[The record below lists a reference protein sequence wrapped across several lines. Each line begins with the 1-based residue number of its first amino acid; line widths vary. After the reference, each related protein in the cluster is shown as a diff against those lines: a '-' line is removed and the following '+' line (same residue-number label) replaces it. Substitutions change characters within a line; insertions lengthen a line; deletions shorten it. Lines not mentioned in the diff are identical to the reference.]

1 MALKIKFSIILIFN
15 NTFYVSVLFLLL
27 LHLHEA
33 FVSMFM
39 SKLHHILIPEKDKS
53 TDSKSHLTVG
63 NKKAIL
69 CISVHRI
76 TGRNF
81 KEKA

>member
-1 MALKIKFSIILIFN
+1 
-15 NTFYVSVLFLLL
+15 
-27 LHLHEA
+27 
-33 FVSMFM
+33 M
-39 SKLHHILIPEKDKS
+39 SKLRHLLIPEKDKS

-69 CISVHRI
+69 CISVHGIRC
-76 TGRNF
+76 RNF